1 MKTQLFI
8 ETVEGLGFKVIQVGF
23 KNHDS
28 YPDSEYEDVFSILKG
43 DEKVIHVWLT
53 EKWLVKDDYYGFSK
67 LREVEK
73 VKLMSIIKNDYYG
86 FSKLSAVEKA
96 ELMTIVNK
104 YVSTEKKD
112 R

>member
-1 MKTQLFI
+1 MKTQTFI
-8 ETVEGLGFKVIQVGF
+8 ETVESMGFKVVQGWF

-28 YPDSEYEDVFSILKG
+28 HPYSEYEEVIFIMKD

-53 EKWLVKDDYYGFSK
+53 EKWLVK
-67 LREVEK
+67 
-73 VKLMSIIKNDYYG
+73 NDYYG
-86 FSKLSAVEKA
+86 FAKLSEVEKA
-96 ELMTIVNK
+96 ELMATVNK